1 MEKRNLGD
9 SGIAVSAVCLGTMTF
24 GEQNDSADAFAQMDC
39 ALEMGVNFIDTAEMY
54 AVPPRAETC
63 GKTESII
70 GEWIAKRKNRDAF
83 VLATKVAGPS
93 DMKWIR
99 GGEQT
104 ALTRPQIRA
113 AIEGSLRRLQVD
125 CVDLYQIHWPQR
137 KTNYFGELNYRHAKD
152 DSMLAETLGA
162 CGELITEGK
171 IRAVGLSNETPWGLH
186 ECLRLARENGLPRVV
201 SVQNPHNLLNRVYE
215 IGMAEMSLRENCGLL
230 VYSPLAFGA
239 LSGKYLD
246 GKKPAG
252 ARLTLWPQFGRY
264 NTPAAQNAIADF
276 VSLAAERGLPPAQL
290 ALAFLLRQSFVT
302 SVIVGATTL
311 PQLEEN
317 IAAAELTPDDETI
330 AAVEAFCARHRNP
343 CP

>member
-70 GEWIAKRKNRDAF
+70 GEWISKRKNRDAF

-99 GGEQT
+99 GGERT

-152 DSMLAETLGA
+152 DSMLAETLSA

-317 IAAAELTPDDETI
+317 IAAAELTPDDETV